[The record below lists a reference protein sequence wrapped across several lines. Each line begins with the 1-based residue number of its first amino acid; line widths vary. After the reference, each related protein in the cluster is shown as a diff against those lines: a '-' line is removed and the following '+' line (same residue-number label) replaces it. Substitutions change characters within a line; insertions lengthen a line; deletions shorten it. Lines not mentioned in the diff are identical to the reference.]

1 MMHFEERTISV
12 RDVELNVL
20 EGGDAQAP
28 ALVFLHGLS
37 DVAWSL
43 APIASHFADRYRV
56 LLPNLRGHGKS
67 GRSNAYTF
75 EHYIY
80 DLHVVLNTFDAAPAT
95 IVGHSLG
102 GQITARY
109 AGLFPENV
117 QRIVLLEGLGPPALP
132 EPGPAQFALRY
143 RERLLER
150 FAERPPSR
158 GMADQA
164 EAAARL
170 QRNNPRMQ
178 PELAALLAEKAT
190 IGDDHGRLQWNF
202 DRHAGAIFSGSNDEG
217 ARFWCNV
224 QCPALVI
231 SGDLAYE
238 YWGGIFPL
246 ESFTGRYALGEMDAR
261 AAIMPKGRHIPF
273 RHSGHMVHFDEPE
286 RVITEIETF
295 LQEEA

>member
-1 MMHFEERTISV
+1 MPFEERTISV

-20 EGGDAQAP
+20 EGGNAEAP
-28 ALVFLHGLS
+28 ALVFLHGMS

-43 APIASHFADRYRV
+43 APIARHFAERYRL

-80 DLHVVLNTFDAAPAT
+80 DLHTVLERFDATPAT

-109 AGLFPENV
+109 AGIFPENV

-132 EPGPAQFALRY
+132 QPDADQFVRRY

-170 QRNNPRMQ
+170 MRNNPRML
-178 PELAALLAEKAT
+178 PELAALLADKAT
-190 IGDDHGRLQWNF
+190 IVDGNGRLQWNF
-202 DRHAGAIFSGSNDEG
+202 DRHAGAIFSGTNDDG
-217 ARFWCNV
+217 ARFWCKV

-231 SGDLAYE
+231 SGDLSYE
-238 YWGGIFPL
+238 YWGGVFA
-246 ESFTGRYALGEMDAR
+246 EERFTGRYAPGEMDAR
-261 AAIMPKGRHIPF
+261 AAIMPRGRHVPF
-273 RHSGHMVHFDEPE
+273 QHSGHMVHFDEPD
-286 RVITEIETF
+286 RVITEIEAF

>member
-20 EGGDAQAP
+20 EGGNAQAP
-28 ALVFLHGLS
+28 TLVFLHGLS

-43 APIASHFADRYRV
+43 APIACHFAERYRL
-56 LLPNLRGHGKS
+56 LLPNLRGHGNS

-75 EHYIY
+75 EQYIY
-80 DLHVVLNTFDAAPAT
+80 DLHALLNAFNATPAT

-109 AGLFPENV
+109 AGIFPENV
-117 QRIVLLEGLGPPALP
+117 ERIVLLEGLGPPALP
-132 EPGPAQFALRY
+132 EPDAAQFVLRY

-150 FAERPPSR
+150 FAERPASR
-158 GMADQA
+158 GMADQS

-170 QRNNPRMQ
+170 MRNNPRMQ

-190 IGDDHGRLQWNF
+190 ILDSNGRLQWNF
-202 DRHAGAIFSGSNDEG
+202 DRHAGSIFSGSNDEG

-231 SGDLAYE
+231 SGDLAHE
-238 YWGGIFPL
+238 YWGGIFPV
-246 ESFTGRYALGEMDAR
+246 ESFTGRYAPGEMDAR

-273 RHSGHMVHFDEPE
+273 QHSGHMVHFDEPE
-286 RVITEIETF
+286 RVITEIEAF